1 MVTLRVDVVRTSAPA
16 ARTAIVD
23 ATIATLH
30 GVHDDSVSQ
39 ATTSSPRAPQA
50 ERLSRALVVDAAIT
64 IARRD
69 GLDAL
74 SMRRLAEELGV
85 STMAA
90 YRHVAG
96 KDTLVDDVLEA
107 ALGGMDHHTTE
118 EGWQEQTLELALRS
132 YAVFL
137 SVPGLAEHL
146 HGRALSR
153 PGIVQWLEALSRPLA
168 DAGISEAE
176 RVGFVPALIWQLRGA
191 ARLEAE
197 WSDTLQ
203 SLEQVSAGGADDT
216 PLISGGREAIGE
228 LEAID
233 LFRAAIQLLTDGLAS
248 RVRA

>member
-1 MVTLRVDVVRTSAPA
+1 M
-16 ARTAIVD
+16 
-23 ATIATLH
+23 
-30 GVHDDSVSQ
+30 HDDSVSQ

-107 ALGGMDHHTTE
+107 VLGGMDHDSTE
-118 EGWQEQTLELALRS
+118 DTWQEQVAEIAMRS
-132 YAVFL
+132 YEVFL
-137 SVPGLAEHL
+137 SVPGLADHL

-168 DAGISEAE
+168 EADIPDDE
-176 RVGFVPALIWQLRGA
+176 LIGFVPALIWQLRGA

-197 WSDTLQ
+197 WSETLH
-203 SLEQVSAGGADDT
+203 SLEQVSALEPSDA
-216 PLISGGREAIGE
+216 PNLRSGHDEMQTRDAAEY
-228 LEAID
+228 
-233 LFRAAIQLLTDGLAS
+233 FRASVQLLTDGLAV

>member
-1 MVTLRVDVVRTSAPA
+1 VGRVTRIIGILHPVHDVSAP
-16 ARTAIVD
+16 
-23 ATIATLH
+23 
-30 GVHDDSVSQ
+30 Q
-39 ATTSSPRAPQA
+39 ALSTSTRAPQA
-50 ERLSRALVVDAAIT
+50 ERLSRALVIDAAMT

-69 GLDAL
+69 GLDTL

-107 ALGGMDHHTTE
+107 AVAAMDVEVPEDAPWEDQVT
-118 EGWQEQTLELALRS
+118 ELALRS

-153 PGIVQWLEALSRPLA
+153 PGVVRWVEALNAPLVA
-168 DAGISEAE
+168 AGIPYEQRA
-176 RVGFVPALIWQLRGA
+176 GFTPALVWILRGA

-197 WSDTLQ
+197 WGETMQ
-203 SLEQVSAGGADDT
+203 SLEQVSASGSDDT
-216 PLISGGREAIGE
+216 PTMRGSREAIG
-228 LEAID
+228 D
-233 LFRAAIQLLTDGLAS
+233 LQAEDLLRNSIAMLTAGLAA
-248 RVRA
+248 RVTA

>member
-1 MVTLRVDVVRTSAPA
+1 MSVDRKSTTNSA
-16 ARTAIVD
+16 ARIG
-23 ATIATLH
+23 TLCL
-30 GVHDDSVSQ
+30 VHDDSVSQ
-39 ATTSSPRAPQA
+39 ASTSSPRAPQA
-50 ERLSRALVVDAAIT
+50 ERLSRTLVVDAAIT

-107 ALGGMDHHTTE
+107 CLGGMDLETTE
-118 EGWQEQTLELALRS
+118 DTWQEQVMELATRS
-132 YAVFL
+132 FEVFL

-153 PGIVQWLEALSRPLA
+153 PGIVRWLEALGTPLA
-168 DAGISEAE
+168 EAGIPDAE
-176 RVGFVPALIWQLRGA
+176 RVGFVPTVIWQLRGA

-197 WSDTLQ
+197 WSETMQ
-203 SLEQVSAGGADDT
+203 SLEQVSASGAEDA
-216 PLISGGREAIGE
+216 PILRGGRDEIGDKSATDIFRGAIG
-228 LEAID
+228 
-233 LFRAAIQLLTDGLAS
+233 LLTDGLAS
-248 RVRA
+248 RVAV

>member
-1 MVTLRVDVVRTSAPA
+1 M
-16 ARTAIVD
+16 
-23 ATIATLH
+23 
-30 GVHDDSVSQ
+30 HDDSVSQ
-39 ATTSSPRAPQA
+39 ATTSSPRPPQA

-107 ALGGMDHHTTE
+107 ALGGMDLETTE
-118 EGWQEQTLELALRS
+118 EGWQEQVAELAFRS
-132 YAVFL
+132 YEVFL
-137 SVPGLAEHL
+137 SVPGLADHL

-153 PGIVQWLEALSRPLA
+153 PGIVRWLEALSAPVV
-168 DAGISEAE
+168 DAGISEDE
-176 RVGFVPALIWQLRGA
+176 RAGFVPSLIWQLRGA
-191 ARLEAE
+191 ARLDAE
-197 WSDTLQ
+197 WSETLT
-203 SLEQVSAGGADDT
+203 SLEQISAAAPEDAPTMRG
-216 PLISGGREAIGE
+216 SREE
-228 LEAID
+228 LVAYGPAD
-233 LFRAAIQLLTDGLAS
+233 LFRASVRLLTDGLAA

>member
-1 MVTLRVDVVRTSAPA
+1 VFPAYNERPFWSQRVAALTLPIGTIPAVPDVP
-16 ARTAIVD
+16 
-23 ATIATLH
+23 
-30 GVHDDSVSQ
+30 VSQ

-50 ERLSRALVVDAAIT
+50 ERLSRALVIDAAMT

-69 GLDAL
+69 GLDTL

-107 ALGGMDHHTTE
+107 AVASIDLDVPEDASWE
-118 EGWQEQTLELALRS
+118 EQITLLVERS

-153 PGIVQWLEALSRPLA
+153 PGLVRWLEALNAPLA
-168 DAGISEAE
+168 NAGIPYEQ
-176 RVGFVPALIWQLRGA
+176 RVGFTPALVWMLRGA
-191 ARLEAE
+191 ARLDGE
-197 WSDTLQ
+197 WSEVMQ
-203 SLEQVSAGGADDT
+203 SLEQISAGGPEDA
-216 PLISGGREAIGE
+216 PNMRNQREEIGDHQAE
-228 LEAID
+228 DFLKHAVGM
-233 LFRAAIQLLTDGLAS
+233 LTAGLSA
-248 RVRA
+248 RVTA

>member
-1 MVTLRVDVVRTSAPA
+1 M
-16 ARTAIVD
+16 
-23 ATIATLH
+23 
-30 GVHDDSVSQ
+30 HDDTVSQ

-107 ALGGMDHHTTE
+107 VLGGMDHHSTE
-118 EGWQEQTLELALRS
+118 DTWQEQVSEIAMRS
-132 YAVFL
+132 FEVFL
-137 SVPGLAEHL
+137 SVPGLADHL

-153 PGIVQWLEALSRPLA
+153 PGIVQWLEALSRPLS
-168 DAGISEAE
+168 DAGISEDE

-191 ARLEAE
+191 ARTDAE
-197 WSDTLQ
+197 WSETLQ
-203 SLEQVSAGGADDT
+203 SLEQVSATGPEDA
-216 PLISGGREAIGE
+216 PNVRGGREEIGDR
-228 LEAID
+228 EAAD
-233 LFRAAIQLLTDGLAS
+233 LFRASVQMLTDGLAS

>member
-1 MVTLRVDVVRTSAPA
+1 
-16 ARTAIVD
+16 
-23 ATIATLH
+23 
-30 GVHDDSVSQ
+30 VHDESVSQ
-39 ATTSSPRAPQA
+39 ATTSAPRAPQA

-69 GLDAL
+69 GLDSL

-107 ALGGMDHHTTE
+107 ALGGMDHHSSE
-118 EGWQEQTLELALRS
+118 EGWQEQIAEIADRS
-132 YAVFL
+132 YEVFL
-137 SVPGLAEHL
+137 SVPGLADHL

-168 DAGISEAE
+168 EAGISEE
-176 RVGFVPALIWQLRGA
+176 DRVGFVPSLISQPRGA

-197 WSDTLQ
+197 WSETLQ
-203 SLEQVSAGGADDT
+203 SLEQVSSGGAEDA
-216 PLISGGREAIGE
+216 PIVRGGREE
-228 LEAID
+228 LGDREAID
-233 LFRAAIQLLTDGLAS
+233 LFRASVRLLTDGLAA
-248 RVRA
+248 RVHA